1 MPRWPVKVPC
11 YMNFIVVQKS
21 MFKFLETASAVIQS
35 LTSYKLTAFGSPWI
49 SEVALSRYKSY
60 LEYSGLGLL

>member
-1 MPRWPVKVPC
+1 MGSESSMLHEFYCGAKKR
-11 YMNFIVVQKS
+11 
-21 MFKFLETASAVIQS
+21 MFKFLETAAAVIQS
-35 LTSYKLTAFGSPWI
+35 LTSYNSTSFGSPWI